1 MPNPPK
7 PDTRKPL
14 AIITG
19 ASSGIGL
26 ATARLL
32 ATQGYRTLL
41 IARRAERIEALAAEL
56 STSEQ
61 SIALP
66 LDLEDAD
73 IIESSLAQALEAH
86 GPADVLINNAGHSI
100 CKPMLW
106 QTLEDHK
113 RIMQVHYF
121 AAVQMIQ
128 ATLPVM
134 LDRKRGHI
142 INVASIATKMGPWGH
157 AAYAAAKC
165 ALVSLTQ
172 TMAADYAGRGVH
184 FSYVNPGLVR
194 TEFFDNPGYESIAPQ
209 VGKRAIAPEKVAQGI
224 LKLIRKP
231 KLEMCIPRLY
241 RILDWFKA
249 VSPDWAHQIVTKGS
263 TPAK

>member
-1 MPNPPK
+1 MSHPSK
-7 PDTRKPL
+7 SDTQKPL

-26 ATARLL
+26 STAKLL
-32 ATQGYRTLL
+32 AEQGYRTLL
-41 IARRAERIEALAAEL
+41 IARRADRIEALAAEL
-56 STSEQ
+56 SPKAR

-66 LDLEDAD
+66 LDLEDAA
-73 IIESSLAQALEAH
+73 ILEPSITQALQEH

-106 QTLEDHK
+106 QTLEDHR

-128 ATLPVM
+128 ATLPIM
-134 LDRKRGHI
+134 LDRQRGHI

-209 VGKRAIAPEKVAQGI
+209 VDKRGIPPEKVAQGI
-224 LKLIRKP
+224 CNLIHKP
-231 KLEMCIPRLY
+231 KLELCIPRHY

-249 VSPDWAHQIVTKGS
+249 ASPGWAHRIVTKGS